1 MKKISIILTLIFTC
15 LIFEIN
21 AQTGNVG
28 IGTLTPDSS
37 AILDIQSTEKGL
49 LIPRMTNAQI
59 DTIANPAVGL
69 QVYSLDDNCIHQ
81 YNGSKWLM
89 DCALDYLETTKPPV
103 NDSWTRIGDFPSDF
117 VERYGAMTFT
127 LNGVVFV
134 GTGFGG
140 NSLKKDLW
148 KYEPN
153 TDTWTQLN
161 DFPNGFGERV
171 GVISFVV
178 NGEAYVGTGGGG
190 TYNKDLWKYDPITDS
205 WTQMNDF
212 PAGFEGRFHAVAFVL
227 NDTAYVGT
235 GDIFGPDEK
244 DLWKYD
250 PISDS
255 WTEMNDFPAG
265 FDGRERAISFV
276 LDGEAYVGMGQN
288 KYDLWKYDPVLDTWI
303 QLNDVPFYNALE
315 PAVFILLGEVYMGAG
330 DASGGNDKK
339 FLKYDPITDAWIQL
353 NDFPSDF
360 AARNRAIGFSIGS
373 HAFVG
378 TGSSQNGELKDLWK
392 YDPQRPYLLT
402 VNPNGEASWFDP
414 SSNDIIDIED
424 ADADPTNELQDW
436 SNLPGIPAAFSDDT
450 DDVDDAD
457 FDPANEIQTI
467 SKSGNTIT
475 LSNNGGTFTDD
486 VNDAD
491 SDSANELI
499 TAAILNGTDLEIT
512 DAGSTKII
520 DLSSLLGID
529 STKVTDS
536 DNIDFTLSGTEITA
550 QIKLDVIVS
559 DNILTSSTDGLKAVE
574 VDPEVGA
581 NTTNYLPKWDGTA
594 LVQSTSVFEDANGNV
609 GIGTTAPEEKL
620 DISGTIKTDGFTMP
634 TDASL
639 NHILK
644 SDASGNAS
652 WQSLIDTAYLPD
664 LDLVL
669 SGSLSIGTIARS
681 GAVQGNYA
689 YVVDEGTDDLKV
701 IDVSDPSNPVLS
713 SSFTIGT
720 SPISV
725 AVQGNYTYV
734 VDIVSND
741 LKVINISDPTNPV
754 LSDSGYSGD
763 TPISIAI
770 QGNYAYVVDMSADRL
785 IVFDVSDPTDIFWSG
800 SLTIGA
806 SPFSVA
812 VQGNFAYVVDQSSD
826 DLKVIDVSDSANPVL
841 SGSLS
846 IGNLPTSVAVQG
858 GYVYVVDS
866 DSDDL
871 KIIDVSDPFNPI
883 LSGSF
888 SIGSYPNSVV
898 VQGGNVYV
906 VDQLTNDLR
915 VIDISDPA
923 IPVLNDNLNLSAG
936 TSAGAFPVSISVQG
950 NYAYVVDRSQD
961 DLKVIKLSE
970 ISKIGV
976 NINGELEAY
985 IDADSDPTNEL
996 QNWSN
1001 LPGIPAA
1008 IADGIDDVNDADFDP
1023 ANELQD
1029 WSNLPG
1035 IPAGFSDDVDH
1046 VDDADADSTNELITT
1061 VILNNTDLEITDAGG
1076 TKTIDLS
1083 SLAGID
1089 STTVTDSD
1097 NIDLTLT
1104 DSEITATIKLD
1115 AVASNNILTS
1125 SADGLKAVEADPEV
1139 GVNTTNYLP
1148 KWDGS
1153 ALVQSTSVF
1162 EDAIGN
1168 IGIGTT
1174 NPEEK
1179 LDISGTIKANGFIMP
1194 TNASVNHILKS
1205 DSSGN
1210 ASWQSLVDTA
1220 DFSEFNPV
1228 LSSSLAIGNSPFSI
1242 AVEGGFAYVVD
1253 HGSEDLKIIDVS
1265 DPVIPVLMGSLGI
1278 GAFPQSVVVQGSY
1291 GYIVD
1296 AGSNDLKIINISD
1309 STNPLLIGSLSLGG
1323 LPLSIVVQ
1331 DNYAYVVDQGS
1342 YDLKV
1347 INVTDPSNPVLSG
1360 SLIIGTIP
1368 KSVTVQGDFAYIL
1381 DDASNLLKI
1390 IDVSNPAN
1398 PVLSSS
1404 VGTGNDPKSVVVQG
1418 SFAYV
1423 QGKGNLGVYNVS
1435 DPNSPFPT
1443 DAVATGSYTVYAAIQ
1458 DNYVYAINSTN
1469 DQLKII
1475 NVTDPANIIISEI
1488 YSVGNAPTAI
1498 AVQDNYAYIVNLGTS
1513 DLKVIEIGFV
1523 EPKVVGYLNG
1533 ELVIYTD
1540 KDPDPTNELQNWSNL
1555 PGIPAGFSD
1564 GTDAVDDAD
1573 SDPANEIQTISKM
1586 GNTITL
1592 SNNGGTF
1599 TDDVN
1604 DADFDETN
1612 ELITAAIL
1620 NGTDLEIT
1628 EAGATKTV
1636 DLSSLGGIDSTTV
1649 TDSDNID
1656 FTLTGNDITAQIK
1669 LNTVVS
1675 DNILTSSANGLKA
1688 KEADPQVGIN
1698 TINYLPKWNGTA
1710 LVESNSVFEDANGNV
1725 GIGTEAP
1732 DGPLEVKVPGYS
1744 ETVIEQTVW
1753 TQWSPFSSDIWQTF
1767 FLVEGGILTSI
1778 DVATNITGP
1787 ITLSIYYGYST
1798 IDNGFLLYSETAEAP
1813 FTNSLSSP
1821 FVLSTPLNL
1830 PLDASWYTF
1839 RIHGGNAGFFGANNT
1854 DPYSGGESNLGAGVD
1869 YQFRV
1874 TEDLPSTPVEV
1885 LLVTSTG
1892 DVGIGRT
1899 ATTNKLEVEG
1909 EASKTTAGS
1918 WVGNSDRRLKKD
1930 IKALNSQH
1938 MLDQLLA
1945 LQGVTYQW
1953 NDDKTGSKRPEGIQ
1967 YGFIAQNIQEVFP
1980 SLVVEDNLGYLQTAY
1995 GTYDAMTVEA
2005 IRALYQ
2011 KIENLDSENNQLK
2024 TEVSSL
2030 QSKLTEMDQIKQRMA
2045 RLEAVLLAPAKS
2057 NAKIS
2062 E

>member
-59 DTIANPAVGL
+59 GTIANPAVGL

-103 NDSWTRIGDFPSDF
+103 DDSWTRIGDFPSDF

-212 PAGFEGRFHAVAFVL
+212 PAGFDGRFHAVAFVL

-475 LSNNGGTFTDD
+475 LSNNGGTFADD

-491 SDSANELI
+491 SDETNELI

-734 VDIVSND
+734 VDKVSND

-1001 LPGIPAA
+1001 LPGIPTDFS
-1008 IADGIDDVNDADFDP
+1008 DGTDDVNDADFDP
-1023 ANELQD
+1023 TNELQD

-1035 IPAGFSDDVDH
+1035 IPSD
-1046 VDDADADSTNELITT
+1046 
-1061 VILNNTDLEITDAGG
+1061 
-1076 TKTIDLS
+1076 
-1083 SLAGID
+1083 
-1089 STTVTDSD
+1089 
-1097 NIDLTLT
+1097 
-1104 DSEITATIKLD
+1104 
-1115 AVASNNILTS
+1115 
-1125 SADGLKAVEADPEV
+1125 
-1139 GVNTTNYLP
+1139 
-1148 KWDGS
+1148 
-1153 ALVQSTSVF
+1153 
-1162 EDAIGN
+1162 
-1168 IGIGTT
+1168 
-1174 NPEEK
+1174 
-1179 LDISGTIKANGFIMP
+1179 
-1194 TNASVNHILKS
+1194 
-1205 DSSGN
+1205 
-1210 ASWQSLVDTA
+1210 
-1220 DFSEFNPV
+1220 
-1228 LSSSLAIGNSPFSI
+1228 
-1242 AVEGGFAYVVD
+1242 
-1253 HGSEDLKIIDVS
+1253 
-1265 DPVIPVLMGSLGI
+1265 
-1278 GAFPQSVVVQGSY
+1278 
-1291 GYIVD
+1291 
-1296 AGSNDLKIINISD
+1296 
-1309 STNPLLIGSLSLGG
+1309 
-1323 LPLSIVVQ
+1323 
-1331 DNYAYVVDQGS
+1331 
-1342 YDLKV
+1342 
-1347 INVTDPSNPVLSG
+1347 
-1360 SLIIGTIP
+1360 
-1368 KSVTVQGDFAYIL
+1368 
-1381 DDASNLLKI
+1381 
-1390 IDVSNPAN
+1390 
-1398 PVLSSS
+1398 
-1404 VGTGNDPKSVVVQG
+1404 
-1418 SFAYV
+1418 
-1423 QGKGNLGVYNVS
+1423 
-1435 DPNSPFPT
+1435 
-1443 DAVATGSYTVYAAIQ
+1443 
-1458 DNYVYAINSTN
+1458 
-1469 DQLKII
+1469 
-1475 NVTDPANIIISEI
+1475 
-1488 YSVGNAPTAI
+1488 
-1498 AVQDNYAYIVNLGTS
+1498 
-1513 DLKVIEIGFV
+1513 
-1523 EPKVVGYLNG
+1523 
-1533 ELVIYTD
+1533 
-1540 KDPDPTNELQNWSNL
+1540 
-1555 PGIPAGFSD
+1555 FSD
-1564 GTDAVDDAD
+1564 G
-1573 SDPANEIQTISKM
+1573 I
-1586 GNTITL
+1586 
-1592 SNNGGTF
+1592 
-1599 TDDVN
+1599 DDVN
-1604 DADFDETN
+1604 DADFNPNN
-1612 ELITAAIL
+1612 ELITTAIL

-1669 LNTVVS
+1669 LNAVVS

-1732 DGPLEVKVPGYS
+1732 EGPLEVKVPGYS

-1753 TQWSPFSSDIWQTF
+1753 TQWSPLSSDIWQTF

-1778 DVATNITGP
+1778 DVNTNITGP
-1787 ITLSIYYGYST
+1787 ITLSIYYGYSN
-1798 IDNGFLLYSETAEAP
+1798 IDNAFLLYSETAEAP

-1839 RIHGGNAGFFGANNT
+1839 RIHGGNAGYFGANNT

-1874 TEDLPSTPVEV
+1874 TEDLPSTPVEA
-1885 LLVTSTG
+1885 LLVTTTG

-1918 WVGNSDRRLKKD
+1918 WVGNSDKRLKKD
-1930 IKALNSQH
+1930 IKALNSQD
-1938 MLDQLLA
+1938 MLQQILA

-1980 SLVVEDNLGYLQTAY
+1980 SLVAEDNLGYLQTAY

-2045 RLEAVLLAPAKS
+2045 RLEAVLLAPEES
-2057 NAKIS
+2057 NSKIS

>member
-59 DTIANPAVGL
+59 GTIANPAVGL

-734 VDIVSND
+734 VDKVSND

-996 QNWSN
+996 QDWSN

-1008 IADGIDDVNDADFDP
+1008 IADGIDDVDDADADP
-1023 ANELQD
+1023 TNELQD

-1035 IPAGFSDDVDH
+1035 IPAAFSDNTDDVN
-1046 VDDADADSTNELITT
+1046 DAD
-1061 VILNNTDLEITDAGG
+1061 
-1076 TKTIDLS
+1076 
-1083 SLAGID
+1083 
-1089 STTVTDSD
+1089 
-1097 NIDLTLT
+1097 
-1104 DSEITATIKLD
+1104 
-1115 AVASNNILTS
+1115 
-1125 SADGLKAVEADPEV
+1125 
-1139 GVNTTNYLP
+1139 
-1148 KWDGS
+1148 
-1153 ALVQSTSVF
+1153 F
-1162 EDAIGN
+1162 
-1168 IGIGTT
+1168 
-1174 NPEEK
+1174 
-1179 LDISGTIKANGFIMP
+1179 
-1194 TNASVNHILKS
+1194 
-1205 DSSGN
+1205 
-1210 ASWQSLVDTA
+1210 
-1220 DFSEFNPV
+1220 
-1228 LSSSLAIGNSPFSI
+1228 
-1242 AVEGGFAYVVD
+1242 
-1253 HGSEDLKIIDVS
+1253 
-1265 DPVIPVLMGSLGI
+1265 
-1278 GAFPQSVVVQGSY
+1278 
-1291 GYIVD
+1291 
-1296 AGSNDLKIINISD
+1296 
-1309 STNPLLIGSLSLGG
+1309 
-1323 LPLSIVVQ
+1323 
-1331 DNYAYVVDQGS
+1331 
-1342 YDLKV
+1342 
-1347 INVTDPSNPVLSG
+1347 
-1360 SLIIGTIP
+1360 
-1368 KSVTVQGDFAYIL
+1368 
-1381 DDASNLLKI
+1381 
-1390 IDVSNPAN
+1390 
-1398 PVLSSS
+1398 
-1404 VGTGNDPKSVVVQG
+1404 
-1418 SFAYV
+1418 
-1423 QGKGNLGVYNVS
+1423 
-1435 DPNSPFPT
+1435 
-1443 DAVATGSYTVYAAIQ
+1443 
-1458 DNYVYAINSTN
+1458 
-1469 DQLKII
+1469 
-1475 NVTDPANIIISEI
+1475 DPANEIQTISKM
-1488 YSVGNAPTAI
+1488 GNTI
-1498 AVQDNYAYIVNLGTS
+1498 TLSNSGGTFTDDVN
-1513 DLKVIEIGFV
+1513 DADF
-1523 EPKVVGYLNG
+1523 
-1533 ELVIYTD
+1533 
-1540 KDPDPTNELQNWSNL
+1540 DPTNELQNWGNL
-1555 PGIPAGFSD
+1555 PDIPADFLD
-1564 GTDAVDDAD
+1564 GTDAVNDAD

-1604 DADFDETN
+1604 DADSDPTN
-1612 ELITAAIL
+1612 ELIATAIL

-1628 EAGATKTV
+1628 EAGNTKIV

-1656 FTLTGNDITAQIK
+1656 FTITGNDITAQVN
-1669 LNTVVS
+1669 LDAVVS
-1675 DNILTSSANGLKA
+1675 DNILTTSANGLKA
-1688 KEADPQVGIN
+1688 VEEDPKVGSNQTNFIS
-1698 TINYLPKWNGTA
+1698 KWDGSA
-1710 LVESNSVFEDANGNV
+1710 LVQSNSVFEDSNGNL
-1725 GIGTEAP
+1725 GIGTIEP
-1732 DGPLEVKVPGYS
+1732 DGPFEVEVKTYTES
-1744 ETVIEQTVW
+1744 YIEQTQW
-1753 TQWSPFSSDIWQTF
+1753 TQWSPWSNDIWQSF
-1767 FLVEGGILTSI
+1767 YISDDYRLTAVDI
-1778 DVATNITGP
+1778 TANITGP
-1787 ITLSIYYGYST
+1787 ITVSIYGLVGVDPQT
-1798 IDNGFLLYSETAEAP
+1798 LIYSETVE
-1813 FTNSLSSP
+1813 SP
-1821 FVLSTPLNL
+1821 FNTTLNTPLALSTPLNL
-1830 PLDASWYTF
+1830 LGGISYTF
-1839 RIHGGNAGFFGANNT
+1839 RIHGGSSAFFGESIGS
-1854 DPYSGGESNLGAGVD
+1854 PYSGGSSNLGGDHD
-1869 YQFRV
+1869 YQFKLNLQQPL
-1874 TEDLPSTPVEV
+1874 DSIQAI
-1885 LLVTSTG
+1885 LVTQTG

-1953 NDDKTGSKRPEGIQ
+1953 NDDKTGSKRPDGIQ

-1980 SLVVEDNLGYLQTAY
+1980 SLVAEDNLGYLQTAY

-2045 RLEAVLLAPAKS
+2045 RLEAVLLAPEES
-2057 NAKIS
+2057 NSKIS